1 MTNATCPPAC
11 SGCRD
16 NFVLP
21 ELHQH
26 GPLTVFDGPAVRG
39 QIERRRAC
47 MLVPDSEKPCLKE
60 PPALDDKALEAIKS
74 GANEAPLG
82 LPTVEQVQRL
92 ACAMVADWL
101 RKGIDADYRDGWPDE
116 LGDHVNT
123 AELALAAVERLGA
136 SLPGGA
142 DGFESEW
149 LMLGGALR
157 LVVSTWPDKGSAAWG
172 LFGAAEQAARVL
184 GEALE
189 FVELKGR

>member
-60 PPALDDKALEAIKS
+60 PPALDGKALEAIKS

-101 RKGIDADYRDGWPDE
+101 RKGIDADCRDGWPDDR
-116 LGDHVNT
+116 GDCVN
-123 AELALAAVERLGA
+123 AAQLVLMAVERLGE
-136 SLPGGA
+136 SLPGDA
-142 DGFESEW
+142 DGFKREW
-149 LMLGGALR
+149 LILGSALR
-157 LVVSTWPDKGSAAWG
+157 LVVSTWPDKGGAAWG
-172 LFGAAEQAARVL
+172 LFDAAEQAARVM

-189 FVELKGR
+189 FLGLPR

>member
-60 PPALDDKALEAIKS
+60 PTALDDKALVAIKS

-101 RKGIDADYRDGWPDE
+101 RKGIDADCRDGWPDE
-116 LGDHVNT
+116 R
-123 AELALAAVERLGA
+123 ERTLRRRYVR
-136 SLPGGA
+136 SGGK
-142 DGFESEW
+142 G
-149 LMLGGALR
+149 R
-157 LVVSTWPDKGSAAWG
+157 GSAGPVAG
-172 LFGAAEQAARVL
+172 DLGHQADL
-184 GEALE
+184 L
-189 FVELKGR
+189 

>member
-157 LVVSTWPDKGSAAWG
+157 LVVSTWPDKGGAAWG
-172 LFGAAEQAARVL
+172 LFDAAEQAARVM

-189 FVELKGR
+189 FVGLPR

>member
-21 ELHQH
+21 ELHQP
-26 GPLTVFDGPAVRG
+26 GPLTVFDSPAIRG

-60 PPALDDKALEAIKS
+60 PLAIDGKALVAIKS

-101 RKGIDADYRDGWPDE
+101 RAGIDSACRDGWPDE

-157 LVVSTWPDKGSAAWG
+157 LIAATWPDKGGAAWG
-172 LFGAAEQAARVL
+172 LFEAAEQHVRVL

-189 FVELKGR
+189 FVGLPR

>member
-60 PPALDDKALEAIKS
+60 HTALDDKALVAIKL
-74 GANEAPLG
+74 GANAARLG

-101 RKGIDADYRDGWPDE
+101 RKGIDADCRDGWPDDR
-116 LGDHVNT
+116 GDCVN
-123 AELALAAVERLGA
+123 AAQLVLMAVERLGE
-136 SLPGGA
+136 SLPGDA
-142 DGFESEW
+142 DGFTREW
-149 LMLGGALR
+149 LILGSALR
-157 LVVSTWPDKGSAAWG
+157 LVVSTWPDKGGAAWG
-172 LFGAAEQAARVL
+172 LFDAAEQAARVM

-189 FVELKGR
+189 FLGLPR

>member
-1 MTNATCPPAC
+1 MTAASCPAPC
-11 SGCRD
+11 IGCRD
-16 NFVLP
+16 NFPLA
-21 ELHQH
+21 ELHQP
-26 GPLTVFDGPAVRG
+26 GPMAFFDGQAIRG

-47 MLVPDSEKPCLKE
+47 MLVPDSEKACLKE
-60 PPALDDKALEAIKS
+60 PTALDDKALVAIES
-74 GANEAPLG
+74 GANEVHPG
-82 LPTVEQVQRL
+82 LPTMEQVQRL

-101 RKGIDADYRDGWPDE
+101 RAGIDSACRDGWPDE

-157 LVVSTWPDKGSAAWG
+157 LIAATWPDKGGAAWG
-172 LFGAAEQAARVL
+172 LFNAAEQHVRVL

-189 FVELKGR
+189 FVGLPR